1 MEIDCSMTIALNAAG
16 LGRRGALALL
26 GSAALARPA
35 LAQNP
40 QRRQILVLGAG
51 MSGLTAALS
60 LLRAGHDVTVIEYQ
74 NRVGG
79 RLLSVPIGAG
89 QWSEA
94 GGGHFRA
101 NMPYVLHYLRQFRLP
116 LNGLNDGLPRYV
128 VQGQRINSAS
138 LADWPLPLHPSE
150 RNMTV
155 ASNLWRYLARAGFD
169 ADTVLDH
176 RWPTDEAT
184 LARVG
189 NATLGAILKEVGA
202 SDAFLALLDAHA
214 GLETQEGQALSILP
228 DLAYHFG
235 DQNLFRV
242 QEGNHRLPQALAQAI
257 GMERIH
263 LASPVR
269 AIDQSG
275 GRIRVSVEG
284 GRDFTG
290 DAVISTIP
298 FSVMDGVQVT
308 PGWSNGKQRMFREME
323 WEKTV
328 KVILQTRTPQWLK
341 QNIRGWP
348 VMGGDQ
354 FWERIIDIT
363 GNEPGDRGNV
373 FFYLNGS
380 NAQAFRDRPGPNR
393 AQDFLAEFRAQQPDF
408 VDEPTFLDHFDW
420 AAQPWIR
427 GSFAGIPIGGGWMI
441 KEWEAPEGRIHF
453 AGDWTTLKSGWVE
466 GAIESGLRAARQI
479 DPACRAEGNP
489 LIRQE
494 LLQR

>member
-1 MEIDCSMTIALNAAG
+1 MTTISKAAGVSG
-16 LGRRGALALL
+16 LGRRGALALF
-26 GSAALARPA
+26 GAATLARPS
-35 LAQNP
+35 LAQAP
-40 QRRQILVLGAG
+40 QKRHILVLGAG

-60 LLRAGHDVTVIEYQ
+60 LLRAGHDVSVIEYQ

-101 NMPYVLHYLRQFRLP
+101 NMPFVLHYLRQFRMP
-116 LNGLNDGLPRYV
+116 LYGLNDGLPRYV
-128 VQGQRINSAS
+128 VQGQRINSGS

-155 ASNLWRYLARAGFD
+155 ASNLWRYLALAGFD

-176 RWPTDEAT
+176 RWPADEAT

-189 NATLGAILKEVGA
+189 NASLGTILKEVGA

-214 GLETQEGQALSILP
+214 GLETQEGQALGILP

-242 QEGNHRLPQALAQAI
+242 QQGNHRLPQAIAQAI

-275 GRIRVSVEG
+275 GRIRVTVEG

-308 PGWSNGKQRMFREME
+308 PGWSEPKQRMFREME

-348 VMGGDQ
+348 VLGGDRP
-354 FWERIIDIT
+354 WERIIDIT
-363 GNEPGDRGNV
+363 GNEPSGRGNV
-373 FFYLNGS
+373 FFYLNGA
-380 NAQAFRDRPGPNR
+380 NAQAYLDRPAATR
-393 AQDFLAEFRAQQPDF
+393 AQDFLADFRREEPDF
-408 VDEPTFLDHFDW
+408 VDEPTFLDHFSW
-420 AAQPWIR
+420 GEQPWIR
-427 GSFAGIPIGGGWMI
+427 GSFAGIPIGGGWMVR
-441 KEWEAPEGRIHF
+441 EWEKPEGRIHF
-453 AGDWTTLKSGWVE
+453 AGDWTSLKSGWVE

-479 DPACRAEGNP
+479 DPAARPEGNP
-489 LIRQE
+489 RIRQE
-494 LLQR
+494 SGLP

>member
-1 MEIDCSMTIALNAAG
+1 MTTISKAAGVSG
-16 LGRRGALALL
+16 LGRRGALALF
-26 GSAALARPA
+26 GAATLARPS
-35 LAQNP
+35 LAQAP
-40 QRRQILVLGAG
+40 QKRHILVLGAG

-60 LLRAGHDVTVIEYQ
+60 LLRAGHDVSVIEYQ

-101 NMPYVLHYLRQFRLP
+101 NMPYVLHYLRQFSLP
-116 LNGLNDGLPRYV
+116 LYGLNDGLPRYV

-155 ASNLWRYLARAGFD
+155 ASNLWRYLVLAGFD
-169 ADTVLDH
+169 SDTVLDH
-176 RWPTDEAT
+176 RWPADPAT
-184 LARVG
+184 LERLG
-189 NATLGAILKEVGA
+189 NVTLGAILKEVGA

-214 GLETQEGQALSILP
+214 GLETHTAQALGILP

-242 QEGNHRLPQALAQAI
+242 QQGNQRLPQALAQAI

-275 GRIRVSVEG
+275 GRIRVTVEG

-308 PGWSNGKQRMFREME
+308 PGWSAPKQRMFREME

-328 KVILQTRTPQWLK
+328 KVILQTRSPQWLK

-348 VMGGDQ
+348 VLGGDRP
-354 FWERIIDIT
+354 WERIIDIT
-363 GNEPGDRGNV
+363 GNEPSGRGNV
-373 FFYLNGS
+373 FFYLNGA
-380 NAQAFRDRPGPNR
+380 NAQAYLDRPAATR
-393 AQDFLAEFRAQQPDF
+393 AQDFLADFRREEPDF
-408 VDEPTFLDHFDW
+408 VDEPTFLDHFSW
-420 AAQPWIR
+420 GEQPWIR
-427 GSFAGIPIGGGWMI
+427 GSFAGLPIGGGWMVR
-441 KEWEAPEGRIHF
+441 EWEKPEGRIHF
-453 AGDWTTLKSGWVE
+453 AGDWTSLKSGWVE

-479 DPACRAEGNP
+479 DPAARPEGNP
-489 LIRQE
+489 RIRQE
-494 LLQR
+494 IGLP